1 MSISVV
7 SLGAT
12 CSSASELLWALRL
25 CEALMILPASTN
37 QIPLSEKKKETQG
50 GKKVRV
56 DSKASL

>member
-7 SLGAT
+7 SSGAM
-12 CSSASELLWALRL
+12 CYSASELLWALRL
-25 CEALMILPASTN
+25 CEALMIPPASTN
-37 QIPLSEKKKETQG
+37 QVPLSERKKETQE